1 MRAPSVLGPVTAGL
15 STVLPLL
22 STVKPAVADGLSF
35 HSVSYPELDL
45 SPLGRVA
52 LSGDFDAVSL
62 YAYTEQSN
70 STSSNNGSQSIST
83 SLPNGVLTTLADSD
97 GYILEMCPLTQKDG
111 TSDIF
116 VAGNFTSLGGVKA
129 QGIAKFDPNTTK
141 VTAMPG
147 LSGSISAMLC
157 DQDSNSIYVG
167 GDFRFQNSSNA
178 AAYVNGEGWK
188 SLAFGGFNGPV
199 TAILRSDDGNIIFG
213 GDFDGIGNSTNS
225 KKNQQVINLQD
236 AKITS
241 DAVSQQSGFSDPKN
255 IICQTSGDDASG
267 KTWLLYDNSPGY
279 WRAEMGYGFTPNKIR
294 LYNTH
299 YDGRGTK
306 DFLLRALPDNGIMN
320 LTYTDDNGD
329 AAHCDSSCPLSS
341 STDDKYREFHFVN
354 NVGMSGFQIEVLD
367 WYGDGAGLNGIEVFQ
382 ENIMAYA
389 VNDFNEPSCGGIEYP
404 SKATTTGSWTA
415 KPSGESQSGYLST
428 QVSDSTS
435 SDASVVFEP
444 DVKQSGNYSVLL
456 YTPGCKQDD
465 DCGARGMVNV
475 TAKMSSSSDEDEPS
489 PTTLYQT
496 NYYEK
501 YDNIFTGHVDA
512 SSSSFRPSVTL
523 TPADGQNDI
532 TVVASRV
539 RFVLRDA
546 SSGLSGELNGLY
558 EYDPSTNTTETD
570 FSKSGFSKAGLDFD
584 DEVTIRTLIKQGDTI
599 YAGGNFSDSDISN
612 IMYFDDGN
620 ATALAQGGLNSEVRS
635 IAALDNSLYVG
646 GNFTGTAKGSKN
658 LKHIASYSLDSNSW
672 SALGGGVNGPVYSV
686 LAAPLNVS
694 TEINETT
701 IAISGEF
708 DKLLAFDDNK
718 EISVAGFG
726 IWIPSRK
733 NWLQNLNV
741 SQIELGG
748 QLSAFTKVDNATLYA
763 GSLASGGIAAVDA
776 VNLRYQD
783 GLHLDPL
790 LSAKQIVNSTGGT
803 YIGIYDTN
811 SNRNLTVLG
820 GQFSVHSTDGS
831 TINNLILLDGSKETV
846 TTIDEGVDS
855 NSTFLSLAVADDTL
869 YAGGNVTGSVGKA
882 NVELNGI
889 LAWDLSK
896 EQWANMQPPVLNGE
910 NVVVNA
916 IAPRPNS
923 NSVYFGGNFEG
934 GGGYPCPS
942 VCVFD
947 PSLGRYDRPGSD
959 LSGTVLELK
968 WATEN
973 KLIAAGNLQVDGNQT
988 NVATYNAKKNEW
1000 TALGGAS
1007 SPAIPGEITAFTP
1020 ASQDISIFWVAGQA
1034 SNGSSFITRYDGS
1047 SFQTREDLFG
1057 DGTTIRGLEVL
1068 PLATDHDEIDVLH
1081 KDQVLLVTGQLVVP
1095 DFGNASAV
1103 LYNGTDITPFIL
1115 TSSADGQPG
1124 SMSRMFYENKNPY
1137 AREEKGHTNG
1147 IVVLVSF
1154 CCALG
1159 CIFLIVIAG
1168 IILNKIQR
1176 RRQGYMRAPQAA
1188 GTDRQPNMQR
1198 LPPEYL
1204 FNTLGQRSPAPAI

>member
-1 MRAPSVLGPVTAGL
+1 MRPPSVLGPVTAGL

-52 LSGDFDAVSL
+52 LTGDFDAVSL
-62 YAYTEQSN
+62 YAYAEQSN

-129 QGIAKFDPNTTK
+129 QGIAKFDPNTTE
-141 VTAMPG
+141 VTALPG

-157 DQDSNSIYVG
+157 DQDSNSVYVG

-188 SLAFGGFNGPV
+188 TLAFGGFNGPV
-199 TAILRSDDGNIIFG
+199 TAILRNDDGKIIFG
-213 GDFDGIGNSTNS
+213 GDFDGIGNSTKS

-241 DAVSQQSGFSDPKN
+241 DAISEQSGFSDPRN
-255 IICQTSGDDASG
+255 IICETSGDDASG

-279 WRAEMGYGFTPNKIR
+279 WRAEMGFGFKPNKIR

-299 YDGRGTK
+299 YEGRGTK
-306 DFLLRALPDNGIMN
+306 NFLLRALPDNGIMN

-329 AAHCDSSCPLSS
+329 DTYCDSSCPLSS
-341 STDDKYREFHFVN
+341 STDDKYREFRFVN

-382 ENIMAYA
+382 ESIMAYA
-389 VNDFNEPSCGGIEYP
+389 VNDYNEPSCGDIEFP

-444 DVKQSGNYSVLL
+444 DVKQSGNYSILL

-465 DCGARGMVNV
+465 DCDARGIVNV
-475 TAKMSSSSDEDEPS
+475 TAKVSSSSDEDEPS

-501 YDNIFTGHVDA
+501 YDTIFTGHVDA

-539 RFVLRDA
+539 RFVLKGA

-570 FSKSGFSKAGLDFD
+570 FSKSGFNKAGLDFD
-584 DEVTIRTLIKQGDTI
+584 NEVTIRTLIKQGDTI

-646 GNFTGTAKGSKN
+646 GNFTGTAKGSKS

-708 DKLLAFDDNK
+708 DKLLAFGDSQ
-718 EISVAGFG
+718 EINVAGFG
-726 IWIPSRK
+726 IWIPSRQ

-803 YIGIYDTN
+803 YIGIYDT
-811 SNRNLTVLG
+811 SSDRNLTVLG
-820 GQFSVHSTDGS
+820 GQFSVHSSDGS

-846 TTIDEGVDS
+846 TTIDTGVDH
-855 NSTFLSLAVADDTL
+855 NSTFLSLAVTDDTL
-869 YAGGNVTGSVGKA
+869 YAGGKVTGSVGKA

-896 EQWANMQPPVLNGE
+896 DEWANMQPPALDGE
-910 NVVVNA
+910 DVVVNS

-923 NSVYFGGNFEG
+923 DNVYFGGNFEG
-934 GGGYPCPS
+934 GGGLPCPS

-947 PSLGRYDRPGSD
+947 PSLGRLSRPGSD

-973 KLIAAGNLQVDGNQT
+973 KLIAAGNLQVGGNKT
-988 NVATYNAKKNEW
+988 TLATYNAKKNKW

-1007 SPAIPGEITAFTP
+1007 APAIPGEITAFTP
-1020 ASQDISIFWVAGQA
+1020 ASQDVSIFWVAGQA

-1047 SFQTREDLFG
+1047 SFQTVEDLFG

-1068 PLATDHDEIDVLH
+1068 PLATDHDEVDVLH

-1115 TSSADGQPG
+1115 TSSSDGQPG

-1137 AREEKGHTNG
+1137 AREEKRHTNG

-1159 CIFLIVIAG
+1159 CVFLIVIAG
-1168 IILNKIQR
+1168 VILNKIQR
-1176 RRQGYMRAPQAA
+1176 RRQGYMRAPQAV